1 MESILYIFLP
11 CKKVYPIGVTYLAD
25 FIHRRKPE
33 VRQRILDLSLFS
45 ESQRSQAIRDAAL
58 EFKPDLVCFSW
69 RDIQIFSPHEGD
81 ASLEHAFNFYFAG
94 NPIKRV
100 AASFAGLKQLYRY
113 YSHIRANLSYPWLV
127 RKEFPK
133 TQIMIGGG
141 AFTAFADQLIEKLPE
156 GTIGILGEGEDAILK
171 VVNGESLENERYII
185 REGKQTRKG
194 NQGSPALLDAL
205 TVDLPYLTSIFPQH
219 AAYMDESIGVQTK
232 RGCPYDCAFCLY
244 PYIEGKRV
252 RYRPPEMVVKDISQ
266 HYHQWGARRFWF
278 TDAQFIT
285 GKEAYPQCTEILERI
300 VSEKL
305 EIEWSG
311 YIRTSLIT
319 PELAK
324 LMVRSGVG
332 DLEVA
337 ITSGSQEV
345 LNNLHMGFKLERLYD
360 GCRYLAEA
368 GFKGKVI
375 LNYSLN
381 SPKETEE
388 SLLQSVESYKKVA
401 SILGEERVFPLMFFL
416 GIQPNTDLEHRLL
429 EEGYLSAGYNPLML
443 TPTSIRK
450 LLYNPAPLNKL
461 IAKACLAAWERKEG
475 SRDPRA
481 WTGSL
486 SQTASQATPS
496 GPKPDTAHYA
506 DANLIRGIQNNS
518 GRDALLTLE
527 EILRSRRPGS
537 ADSRH
542 HGKDGCESNELAVIH
557 RPLHAPWF
565 ACIPREHG
573 AIMPL
578 LLG

>member
-1 MESILYIFLP
+1 MKSILYIFLP
-11 CKKVYPIGVTYLAD
+11 CKQVYPIGITYLAD
-25 FIHRRKPE
+25 FVHRRRPD
-33 VRQRILDLSLFS
+33 VRQQILDLSLYPQA
-45 ESQRSQAIRDAAL
+45 QRPAVLRDAVSAFSP
-58 EFKPDLVCFSW
+58 ELVAFSW

-81 ASLEHAFNFYFAG
+81 ASLEHAFNFYFAS
-94 NPIKRV
+94 NPLKRV
-100 AASFAGLKQLYRY
+100 AASFQGLKQLYRY
-113 YSHIRANLSYPWLV
+113 YSDIRANLSYPWLIH
-127 RKEFPK
+127 KEFPK
-133 TQIMIGGG
+133 AKIMIGGG

-156 GTIGILGEGEDAILK
+156 GVLGILGEGEDALIK
-171 VVNGESLENERYII
+171 VIDGQPLDGERYIL
-185 REGKQTRKG
+185 REGKRIRKG
-194 NQGSPALLDAL
+194 EQRSTVLLDTQ
-205 TVDLPYLTSIFPQH
+205 TVDLPYLTSIFPQYR
-219 AAYMDESIGVQTK
+219 AYLDESIGVQSK

-252 RYRPPEMVVKDISQ
+252 RYRPAAMVVQDIAQ

-300 VSEKL
+300 LAEKL
-305 EIEWSG
+305 EIQWSG

-319 PELAK
+319 AELAK

-388 SLLQSVESYKKVA
+388 TLLQSVEAYKKVA
-401 SILGEERVFPLMFFL
+401 SILGENRVFPLMFFL

-450 LLYNPAPLNKL
+450 LLYNPAPLNKI
-461 IAKACLAAWERKEG
+461 IAKACLAAWEKKHG
-475 SRDPRA
+475 SRDPRP

-486 SQTASQATPS
+486 SQTQTPDDAGSQKT
-496 GPKPDTAHYA
+496 YA
-506 DANLIRGIQNNS
+506 DGSLIRGVEGNS
-518 GRDALLTLE
+518 GREALLTLE
-527 EILRSRRPGS
+527 EILRTRRSSGS
-537 ADSRH
+537 SSAP
-542 HGKDGCESNELAVIH
+542 EA
-557 RPLHAPWF
+557 RPAATSAP
-565 ACIPREHG
+565 
-573 AIMPL
+573 
-578 LLG
+578 

>member
-1 MESILYIFLP
+1 MNSILYIFLP

-45 ESQRSQAIRDAAL
+45 ESQRTQAIRDAAL
-58 EFKPDLVCFSW
+58 DFKPDLVCFSW

-81 ASLEHAFNFYFAG
+81 ASLEHAFNFYFAS

-113 YSHIRANLSYPWLV
+113 YSHIRANLSYPWLI

-133 TQIMIGGG
+133 SQIMIGGG

-194 NQGSPALLDAL
+194 NQGAPALLDAL

-219 AAYMDESIGVQTK
+219 ASYMDESIGVQTK

-300 VSEKL
+300 LSEKL

-360 GCRYLAEA
+360 GCQYLAEA

-450 LLYNPAPLNKL
+450 LLYNPAPLNKI
-461 IAKACLAAWERKEG
+461 IAKACLTAWEHKEG

-486 SQTASQATPS
+486 SQTSPS
-496 GPKPDTAHYA
+496 EAKPDQAHYA

-518 GRDALLTLE
+518 GREALLTLE
-527 EILRSRRPGS
+527 EILQSRRP
-537 ADSRH
+537 AQPTAAPTE
-542 HGKDGCESNELAVIH
+542 KTAVS
-557 RPLHAPWF
+557 P
-565 ACIPREHG
+565 
-573 AIMPL
+573 MT
-578 LLG
+578 

>member
-1 MESILYIFLP
+1 MNSVLYIFLP
-11 CKKVYPIGVTYLAD
+11 CKKVYPIGITYLAD

-33 VRQRILDLSLFS
+33 VRQRILDLSLFPVN
-45 ESQRSQAIRDAAL
+45 QRSRAIRDAAT

-81 ASLEHAFNFYFAG
+81 SSLEHAFNFYFAS

-100 AASFAGLKQLYRY
+100 VASFAGIKQLYRY
-113 YSHIRANLSYPWLV
+113 YSHIYTILSYPTLI
-127 RKEFPK
+127 RSEFPK
-133 TQIMIGGG
+133 AQIMIGGG

-171 VVNGESLENERYII
+171 LLEGRSIDDERYIVKESGRI
-185 REGKQTRKG
+185 RKG
-194 NQGSPALLDAL
+194 SHGSPALLDAPA
-205 TVDLPYLTSIFPQH
+205 VDLPYLTSIFPQWQE
-219 AAYMDESIGVQTK
+219 YRGESIGVQSK

-252 RYRPPEMVVKDISQ
+252 RYRPPDMVVKDISQ
-266 HYHQWGARRFWF
+266 HYHQWGGRRFWF

-285 GKEAYPQCTEILERI
+285 GKEAYPQCTEIMERI
-300 VSEKL
+300 ISEKL

-319 PELAK
+319 PDFAK

-388 SLLQSVESYKKVA
+388 TLLQSVESYKVVA

-416 GIQPNTDLEHRLL
+416 GIQPNTDLEQRLL

-450 LLYNPAPLNKL
+450 LLYNPAPLNSF
-461 IAKACLAAWERKEG
+461 IAKACLRAWERKQG
-475 SRDPRA
+475 SRDPRK

-486 SQTASQATPS
+486 SQTTDQSHA
-496 GPKPDTAHYA
+496 YA
-506 DANLIRGIQNNS
+506 DKNLSKGIEGNS
-518 GRDALLTLE
+518 GRDALLSLE
-527 EILRSRRPGS
+527 EILRSRRPVS
-537 ADSRH
+537 SPSQAADSSASSV
-542 HGKDGCESNELAVIH
+542 G
-557 RPLHAPWF
+557 
-565 ACIPREHG
+565 
-573 AIMPL
+573 
-578 LLG
+578 

>member
-1 MESILYIFLP
+1 MNSILYIFLP

-25 FIHRRKPE
+25 FIHRRKPD
-33 VRQRILDLSLFS
+33 VRQRILDLSLFPDA
-45 ESQRSQAIRDAAL
+45 QRISAVRDATT

-81 ASLEHAFNFYFAG
+81 SSLEHAFNFYFAS
-94 NPIKRV
+94 NPLKRI
-100 AASFAGLKQLYRY
+100 AASFAGVKQLYRY
-113 YSHIRANLSYPWLV
+113 YSHIRAALSYPWLIA
-127 RKEFPK
+127 KEFPK
-133 TQIMIGGG
+133 AQIMIGGG
-141 AFTAFADQLIEKLPE
+141 AFTAFADQLIQKLPE

-171 VVNGESLENERYII
+171 VIEGQSLENERYIL
-185 REGKQTRKG
+185 REGKTVRKG
-194 NQGSPALLDAL
+194 QQGSPALLDAL

-219 AAYMDESIGVQTK
+219 REYLGESIGVQSK

-252 RYRPPEMVVKDISQ
+252 RYRPPSMVVKDISQ

-300 VSEKL
+300 LAEKL

-337 ITSGSQEV
+337 ITSGSQVV
-345 LNNLHMGFKLERLYD
+345 LNDLHMGFKLERLYD

-416 GIQPNTDLEHRLL
+416 GIQPNTDLEERLL

-450 LLYNPAPLNKL
+450 LLYNPAPLNSF
-461 IAKACLAAWERKEG
+461 IAKACLMAWERKDG
-475 SRDPRA
+475 SRDPRK

-486 SQTASQATPS
+486 SQAPKES
-496 GPKPDTAHYA
+496 GSYA
-506 DANLIRGIQNNS
+506 DANLIRGIEGNS
-518 GRDALLTLE
+518 GRDALLSLE
-527 EILRSRRPGS
+527 EILRSRQSIRS
-537 ADSRH
+537 A
-542 HGKDGCESNELAVIH
+542 KESSEKSVAT
-557 RPLHAPWF
+557 PAS
-565 ACIPREHG
+565 
-573 AIMPL
+573 
-578 LLG
+578 

>member
-113 YSHIRANLSYPWLV
+113 YSHIRANLSYPWLI

-171 VVNGESLENERYII
+171 VVNGESLENERYIS

-300 VSEKL
+300 LSEKL

-319 PELAK
+319 PDLAK

-486 SQTASQATPS
+486 SQTASHTSPA
-496 GPKPDTAHYA
+496 GEKPDTAHYA

-527 EILRSRRPGS
+527 EILRSRRP
-537 ADSRH
+537 AQPTAATTE
-542 HGKDGCESNELAVIH
+542 KTAVS
-557 RPLHAPWF
+557 P
-565 ACIPREHG
+565 
-573 AIMPL
+573 MS
-578 LLG
+578 

>member
-1 MESILYIFLP
+1 MNSILYIFLP
-11 CKKVYPIGVTYLAD
+11 CKKVYPIGVTYIAD

-33 VRQRILDLSLFS
+33 VRQRILDLSLYPVA
-45 ESQRSQAIRDAAL
+45 QRRQAILDAAT
-58 EFKPDLVCFSW
+58 EFAPSLVCFSW

-81 ASLEHAFNFYFAG
+81 SSLEHAFNFYFAS
-94 NPIKRV
+94 NPLKRIT
-100 AASFAGLKQLYRY
+100 ASFAGVKQLYRY
-113 YSHIRANLSYPWLV
+113 YNHINTILSYPRLV
-127 RKEFPK
+127 RKEFPRA
-133 TQIMIGGG
+133 QMMIGGG

-171 VVNGESLENERYII
+171 VIEGRSIEDERYIVK
-185 REGKQTRKG
+185 EGNHIRKG
-194 NQGSPALLDAL
+194 RQASPALLESWP
-205 TVDLPYLTSIFPQH
+205 VDLPYLTSIFPQ
-219 AAYMDESIGVQTK
+219 YQEYGDESIGVQSK

-252 RYRPPEMVVKDISQ
+252 RYRPPETVVKDISQ
-266 HYHQWGARRFWF
+266 HYHQWGTRRFWF

-300 VSEKL
+300 VAEKL
-305 EIEWSG
+305 DIEWSG

-319 PELAK
+319 SELAK

-388 SLLQSVESYKKVA
+388 SLLQSVESYKVVA

-416 GIQPNTDLEHRLL
+416 GIQPNTDLEQRLL

-450 LLYNPAPLNKL
+450 LLYNPAPLNKI
-461 IAKACLAAWERKEG
+461 IAKACLRAWERKQG
-475 SRDPRA
+475 SSDPRR

-486 SQTASQATPS
+486 SQSSNPS
-496 GPKPDTAHYA
+496 STYA
-506 DANLIRGIQNNS
+506 DQNLSRGIESNS
-518 GRDALLTLE
+518 GRDALLSLE
-527 EILRSRRPGS
+527 EILASRRPASSPSQATEPRTSS
-537 ADSRH
+537 A
-542 HGKDGCESNELAVIH
+542 G
-557 RPLHAPWF
+557 
-565 ACIPREHG
+565 
-573 AIMPL
+573 
-578 LLG
+578 

>member
-1 MESILYIFLP
+1 MNSILYVFLP

-25 FIHRRKPE
+25 FIHRRRPD
-33 VRQRILDLSLFS
+33 VRQHIVDLSLYPQAERAQRLREVVSAFS
-45 ESQRSQAIRDAAL
+45 PE
-58 EFKPDLVCFSW
+58 LVCFSW

-81 ASLEHAFNFYFAG
+81 ASLEHAFNFYFAS
-94 NPIKRV
+94 NPLKRI
-100 AASFAGLKQLYRY
+100 AASFQGVKQLYRY
-113 YSHIRANLSYPWLV
+113 YHDIRANLSYPWLV
-127 RKEFPK
+127 RKECPEAK
-133 TQIMIGGG
+133 IMIGGG

-171 VVNGESLENERYII
+171 VVDGKPLDDERYIY
-185 REGKQTRKG
+185 REGGRTIKG
-194 NQGSPALLDAL
+194 EKHAPSLLDAL
-205 TVDLPYLTSIFPQH
+205 TVDLPYLTSIFPEYP
-219 AAYMDESIGVQTK
+219 AYVGECIGVQSK

-252 RYRPPEMVVKDISQ
+252 RYRPPEMVVRDIAQ

-300 VSEKL
+300 LREDLK
-305 EIEWSG
+305 IEWSG

-319 PELAK
+319 ADLAR

-337 ITSGSQEV
+337 ITSGSQDV

-368 GFKGKVI
+368 GFRGKII

-381 SPKETEE
+381 SPTETEQTLLE
-388 SLLQSVESYKKVA
+388 SVDSYKKVA
-401 SILGEERVFPLMFFL
+401 AIMGEERVFPLMFFL

-443 TPTSIRK
+443 TPNSIRK

-461 IAKACLAAWERKEG
+461 IAKACLAAWHQKHG
-475 SRDPRA
+475 SQDPRPWSGA
-481 WTGSL
+481 LRPDRPEGR
-486 SQTASQATPS
+486 SQPSQA
-496 GPKPDTAHYA
+496 YA
-506 DANLIRGIQNNS
+506 DASLIRGTEGNS
-518 GRDALLTLE
+518 GREALLTLE
-527 EILRSRRPGS
+527 EILRSRKSAGS
-537 ADSRH
+537 AV
-542 HGKDGCESNELAVIH
+542 K
-557 RPLHAPWF
+557 
-565 ACIPREHG
+565 
-573 AIMPL
+573 
-578 LLG
+578 

>member
-1 MESILYIFLP
+1 MNSILYIFLP

-25 FIHRRKPE
+25 FIHRRKPD
-33 VRQRILDLSLFS
+33 VRQRILDLSLFPDA
-45 ESQRSQAIRDAAL
+45 QRSRAVRDAATEL
-58 EFKPDLVCFSW
+58 KPDLVCFSW

-81 ASLEHAFNFYFAG
+81 SSLEHAFNFYFAS
-94 NPIKRV
+94 NPLKRIT
-100 AASFAGLKQLYRY
+100 ASFAGLQQLYRY
-113 YSHIRANLSYPWLV
+113 YSHIRAALSYPWLIA
-127 RKEFPK
+127 KEFPK
-133 TQIMIGGG
+133 AQIMIGGG
-141 AFTAFADQLIEKLPE
+141 AFTAFADQLIQKLPE

-171 VVNGESLENERYII
+171 VIEGQSLQHERYIL
-185 REGKQTRKG
+185 REGKTVRKG
-194 NQGSPALLDAL
+194 QQGAPALLDAL
-205 TVDLPYLTSIFPQH
+205 TVDLPYLTSIFPQ
-219 AAYMDESIGVQTK
+219 YTEYIGESIGVQSK

-252 RYRPPEMVVKDISQ
+252 RYRPPSMVVKDISQ

-300 VSEKL
+300 LAEKL

-319 PELAK
+319 PDLAK

-345 LNNLHMGFKLERLYD
+345 LNDLHMGFKLERLYD

-416 GIQPNTDLEHRLL
+416 GIQPNTDLEQRLL

-450 LLYNPAPLNKL
+450 LLYNPAPLNSF
-461 IAKACLAAWERKEG
+461 IAKACLRAWERKDG
-475 SRDPRA
+475 SKDPRK

-486 SQTASQATPS
+486 SQTPKES
-496 GPKPDTAHYA
+496 GPYA
-506 DANLIRGIQNNS
+506 DKSLIRGIEGNS
-518 GRDALLTLE
+518 GRDALLSLE
-527 EILRSRRPGS
+527 EILRSRQSLRS
-537 ADSRH
+537 AKDSDD
-542 HGKDGCESNELAVIH
+542 KSAVT
-557 RPLHAPWF
+557 R
-565 ACIPREHG
+565 G
-573 AIMPL
+573 
-578 LLG
+578 G

>member
-1 MESILYIFLP
+1 MNAILYIFLP

-25 FIHRRKPE
+25 FIHRRHPE
-33 VRQRILDLSLFS
+33 VRQRILDLSLYP
-45 ESQRSQAIRDAAL
+45 ETDRSRVLRDAASAL
-58 EFKPDLVCFSW
+58 KPDLVCFSW

-81 ASLEHAFNFYFAG
+81 ASLEHAFNFYFAS
-94 NPIKRV
+94 NPLKRI
-100 AASFAGLKQLYRY
+100 AASVAGLKQLYRY
-113 YSHIRANLSYPWLV
+113 YSHIRANLSYPWLI
-127 RKEFPK
+127 RREFP
-133 TQIMIGGG
+133 TAQIMIGGG

-171 VVNGESLENERYII
+171 VVEGRPLDGERYII
-185 REGKQTRKG
+185 RDGRQILKG
-194 NQGSPALLDAL
+194 EQRTPALLDAL
-205 TVDLPYLTSIFPQH
+205 TVDLPYLTSIFPQYTEYTGE
-219 AAYMDESIGVQTK
+219 AIGVQTK

-244 PYIEGKRV
+244 PYIEGRRV
-252 RYRPPEMVVKDISQ
+252 RYRPPEMVVRDLSQ

-300 VSEKL
+300 ISEKL

-319 PELAK
+319 PDLAK

-337 ITSGSQEV
+337 ITSGSQEI

-368 GFKGKVI
+368 GFKGKII

-381 SPKETEE
+381 SPNETEE
-388 SLLQSVESYKKVA
+388 TLLQSVESYRMVA
-401 SILGEERVFPLMFFL
+401 SILGEDRVFPLMFFL

-450 LLYNPAPLNKL
+450 LLYNPAPLNKI
-461 IAKACLAAWERKEG
+461 IAKACLTAWERKHG

-486 SQTASQATPS
+486 SQARSQA
-496 GPKPDTAHYA
+496 KYA
-506 DANLIRGIQNNS
+506 DDNLIRGIEGNS

-527 EILRSRRPGS
+527 EILHSRKSPRSSTPTMDRPAARS
-537 ADSRH
+537 VS
-542 HGKDGCESNELAVIH
+542 
-557 RPLHAPWF
+557 
-565 ACIPREHG
+565 
-573 AIMPL
+573 
-578 LLG
+578 

>member
-1 MESILYIFLP
+1 MNSILYVFLP
-11 CKKVYPIGVTYLAD
+11 CKKVYPIGATYLAD

-33 VRQRILDLSLFS
+33 VRQHILDLSLYPL
-45 ESQRSQAIRDAAL
+45 SQRARALREAAAAQA
-58 EFKPDLVCFSW
+58 PDLVCFSW

-81 ASLEHAFNFYFAG
+81 DSLEHAFNFYFAS
-94 NPIKRV
+94 NPLKRV
-100 AASFAGLKQLYRY
+100 AASFQGIRQLYRY
-113 YSHIRANLSYPWLV
+113 YSHIRTNLSYPWLI

-133 TQIMIGGG
+133 AQLMIGGG

-171 VVNGESLENERYII
+171 VLEGRSLEGERYIVKEQGRI
-185 REGKQTRKG
+185 AKGKQAA
-194 NQGSPALLDAL
+194 PALLDAL
-205 TVDLPYLTSIFPQH
+205 TVDLPYLSTIFPQ
-219 AAYMDESIGVQTK
+219 YREYVGECIGVQSK

-252 RYRPPEMVVKDISQ
+252 RYRPPELVVRDISQ
-266 HYHQWGARRFWF
+266 HYHHWGARRFWF

-300 VSEKL
+300 IKEEL
-305 EIEWSG
+305 AIEWSG

-319 PELAK
+319 ADLAK

-345 LNNLHMGFKLERLYD
+345 LNDLHMGFKLERLYD

-368 GFKGKVI
+368 GFRGNVI

-388 SLLQSVESYKKVA
+388 TLLQSVESYKTVA
-401 SILGEERVFPLMFFL
+401 SILGEDRVFPLMFFL

-429 EEGYLSAGYNPLML
+429 EDGYLSAGYNPLML

-450 LLYNPAPLNKL
+450 LLYNPAPLNKF
-461 IAKACLAAWERKEG
+461 IAKACLAAWHQKHG

-486 SQTASQATPS
+486 SQTERTAATS
-496 GPKPDTAHYA
+496 AYA
-506 DANLIRGIQNNS
+506 DGNLIRGIESNS

-527 EILRSRRPGS
+527 QILRSRRRSTPP
-537 ADSRH
+537 DS
-542 HGKDGCESNELAVIH
+542 
-557 RPLHAPWF
+557 PAPCP
-565 ACIPREHG
+565 AASPARGPVH
-573 AIMPL
+573 
-578 LLG
+578 

>member
-1 MESILYIFLP
+1 MKSILYIFLP

-25 FIHRRKPE
+25 FIHRRKPD
-33 VRQRILDLSLFS
+33 VRQRILDLSLFPDA
-45 ESQRSQAIRDAAL
+45 QRISAVRDAAT

-81 ASLEHAFNFYFAG
+81 SSLEHAFNFYFAS
-94 NPIKRV
+94 NPLKRI
-100 AASFAGLKQLYRY
+100 AASFAGVKQLYRY
-113 YSHIRANLSYPWLV
+113 YSHIRAALSYPWLIA
-127 RKEFPK
+127 KEFPK
-133 TQIMIGGG
+133 AQIMIGGG
-141 AFTAFADQLIEKLPE
+141 AFTAFADQLIQKLPE

-171 VVNGESLENERYII
+171 VIEGQSLENERYIL
-185 REGKQTRKG
+185 REGKTVRKG
-194 NQGSPALLDAL
+194 QQGSPALLDAL
-205 TVDLPYLTSIFPQH
+205 TVDLPYLTTIFPQH
-219 AAYMDESIGVQTK
+219 REYLGESIGVQSK

-252 RYRPPEMVVKDISQ
+252 RYRPPSMVVKDISQ

-300 VSEKL
+300 LSEKL

-337 ITSGSQEV
+337 ITSGSQMV
-345 LNNLHMGFKLERLYD
+345 LNDLHMGFKLERLYD

-416 GIQPNTDLEHRLL
+416 GIQPNTDLEERLL

-450 LLYNPAPLNKL
+450 LLYNPAPLNSF
-461 IAKACLAAWERKEG
+461 IAKACLRAWERKEG
-475 SRDPRA
+475 SRDPRK

-486 SQTASQATPS
+486 SQA
-496 GPKPDTAHYA
+496 PKESDSYA
-506 DANLIRGIQNNS
+506 DKNLIRGIEGNS
-518 GRDALLTLE
+518 GRDALLSLE
-527 EILRSRRPGS
+527 EILRSRQSIRSAKGS
-537 ADSRH
+537 GDRS
-542 HGKDGCESNELAVIH
+542 VIT
-557 RPLHAPWF
+557 PAS
-565 ACIPREHG
+565 
-573 AIMPL
+573 
-578 LLG
+578 

>member
-1 MESILYIFLP
+1 MRSILYIFLP
-11 CKKVYPIGVTYLAD
+11 CKKVYPIGITYLAD

-33 VRQRILDLSLFS
+33 IRQRILDLSLFPL
-45 ESQRSQAIRDAAL
+45 SQRSQAIREAATDCQ
-58 EFKPDLVCFSW
+58 PDLVCFSW

-81 ASLEHAFNFYFAG
+81 SSLEHAFNFYFAS
-94 NPIKRV
+94 NPLKKIV
-100 AASFAGLKQLYRY
+100 ASIEGVKQLYRY
-113 YSHIRANLSYPWLV
+113 YRHIYTILSYPWLI

-133 TQIMIGGG
+133 AQIMIGGG

-171 VVNGESLENERYII
+171 VVEGCSIADERYII
-185 REGKQTRKG
+185 KEGTRIRKG
-194 NQGSPALLDAL
+194 TQGSPALLDAQ
-205 TVDLPYLTSIFPQH
+205 TVDLPYLTSIFPQYK
-219 AAYMDESIGVQTK
+219 AYIGESIGVQSK

-252 RYRPPEMVVKDISQ
+252 RYRPPAMVVKDIAQ
-266 HYHQWGARRFWF
+266 HYHQWGVRRFWF

-285 GKEAYPQCTEILERI
+285 GREAYPQCTEILERI
-300 VSEKL
+300 IVEKL

-311 YIRTSLIT
+311 YVRTSLIT

-337 ITSGSQEV
+337 ITSGSQEI

-368 GFKGKVI
+368 GFKGKII

-388 SLLQSVESYKKVA
+388 TLLQSVESYKVVA

-416 GIQPNTDLEHRLL
+416 GIQPNTELEQRLL
-429 EEGYLSAGYNPLML
+429 AEGYLSAGYNPLML

-450 LLYNPAPLNKL
+450 LLYNPAPLNTI
-461 IAKACLAAWERKEG
+461 IAKACLRAWERKHG
-475 SRDPRA
+475 SRDPRT

-486 SQTASQATPS
+486 SQSEAES
-496 GPKPDTAHYA
+496 KRYA
-506 DANLIRGIQNNS
+506 DKSLSNGLEGNS
-518 GRDALLTLE
+518 GRDALLSLE
-527 EILRSRRPGS
+527 EILLSRRRASSSKPT
-537 ADSRH
+537 A
-542 HGKDGCESNELAVIH
+542 ESH
-557 RPLHAPWF
+557 
-565 ACIPREHG
+565 IPSIG
-573 AIMPL
+573 
-578 LLG
+578 

>member
-1 MESILYIFLP
+1 
-11 CKKVYPIGVTYLAD
+11 VTYLAD
-25 FIHRRKPE
+25 FIHRRKPD
-33 VRQRILDLSLFS
+33 VRQRILDLSLFP
-45 ESQRSQAIRDAAL
+45 EAQRSSAVRDAAT

-81 ASLEHAFNFYFAG
+81 SSLEHAFNFYFAS
-94 NPIKRV
+94 NPLKRIV
-100 AASFAGLKQLYRY
+100 ASFAGLQQLYRY
-113 YSHIRANLSYPWLV
+113 YSHIRAALSYPWLIA
-127 RKEFPK
+127 KEFPK
-133 TQIMIGGG
+133 AQIMIGGG
-141 AFTAFADQLIEKLPE
+141 AFTAFADQLIQKLPE

-171 VVNGESLENERYII
+171 VIEGQSLENERYIL
-185 REGKQTRKG
+185 REGKTIRKG
-194 NQGSPALLDAL
+194 QQGAPALLDAL
-205 TVDLPYLTSIFPQH
+205 TVDLPYLTSIFPQ
-219 AAYMDESIGVQTK
+219 YQEYLGESIGVQSK

-252 RYRPPEMVVKDISQ
+252 RYRPPSMVVKDISQ

-300 VSEKL
+300 LAEKL

-319 PELAK
+319 PELAR

-337 ITSGSQEV
+337 ITSGSQVV

-388 SLLQSVESYKKVA
+388 SLLQSVESYKVVA

-416 GIQPNTDLEHRLL
+416 GIQPNTDLEQRLL

-450 LLYNPAPLNKL
+450 LLYNPAPLNSF
-461 IAKACLAAWERKEG
+461 IAKACLRAWERKEG
-475 SRDPRA
+475 SRDPRK

-486 SQTASQATPS
+486 SQAPKES
-496 GPKPDTAHYA
+496 GPYA
-506 DANLIRGIQNNS
+506 DKSLIRGIEGNS
-518 GRDALLTLE
+518 GRDALLSLE
-527 EILRSRRPGS
+527 EILRSRQSIRS
-537 ADSRH
+537 AKDSGER
-542 HGKDGCESNELAVIH
+542 SVVTPAS
-557 RPLHAPWF
+557 
-565 ACIPREHG
+565 
-573 AIMPL
+573 
-578 LLG
+578 

>member
-11 CKKVYPIGVTYLAD
+11 CKKVYPIGATYLAD
-25 FIHRRKPE
+25 FIHRRKQD
-33 VRQRILDLSLFS
+33 VRQRILDLSLFPDG
-45 ESQRSQAIRDAAL
+45 QRISAVRDAAT

-81 ASLEHAFNFYFAG
+81 SSLEHAFNFYFAS

-100 AASFAGLKQLYRY
+100 AASFAGVKQLYRY
-113 YSHIRANLSYPWLV
+113 YSHIRAALSYPWLIA
-127 RKEFPK
+127 KEFPK
-133 TQIMIGGG
+133 AQIMIGGG
-141 AFTAFADQLIEKLPE
+141 AFTAFADQLIQKLPE
-156 GTIGILGEGEDAILK
+156 GVIGILGEGEDAILK
-171 VVNGESLENERYII
+171 VIDGQSLENERYIL
-185 REGKQTRKG
+185 REGKTVRKG
-194 NQGSPALLDAL
+194 QQGSPALLDAL
-205 TVDLPYLTSIFPQH
+205 TVDLPYLTTIFPQH
-219 AAYMDESIGVQTK
+219 REYLGESIGVQTK

-252 RYRPPEMVVKDISQ
+252 RYRPPAMVVKDISQ

-300 VSEKL
+300 LAEKL

-319 PELAK
+319 PELAR

-337 ITSGSQEV
+337 ITSGSQMV
-345 LNNLHMGFKLERLYD
+345 LNDLHMGFKLERLYD

-416 GIQPNTDLEHRLL
+416 GIQPNTDLEERLL

-450 LLYNPAPLNKL
+450 LLYNPAPLNSF
-461 IAKACLAAWERKEG
+461 IAKACLMAWERKDG
-475 SRDPRA
+475 SRDPRK

-486 SQTASQATPS
+486 SQAPKES
-496 GPKPDTAHYA
+496 GPYA
-506 DANLIRGIQNNS
+506 DANLIRGIEGNS
-518 GRDALLTLE
+518 GRDALLSLE
-527 EILRSRRPGS
+527 EILRSRQSIRS
-537 ADSRH
+537 A
-542 HGKDGCESNELAVIH
+542 KESSEKSVAT
-557 RPLHAPWF
+557 PAS
-565 ACIPREHG
+565 
-573 AIMPL
+573 
-578 LLG
+578 

>member
-1 MESILYIFLP
+1 MMDSILYIFLP

-25 FIHRRKPE
+25 FIHRRKPD
-33 VRQRILDLSLFS
+33 VRQRILDLSLFPDA
-45 ESQRSQAIRDAAL
+45 QRISAVRDAAT

-81 ASLEHAFNFYFAG
+81 SSLEHAFNFYFAS
-94 NPIKRV
+94 NPLKRV
-100 AASFAGLKQLYRY
+100 AASFAGVKQLYRY
-113 YSHIRANLSYPWLV
+113 YSHIRAALSYPWLIA
-127 RKEFPK
+127 KEFPK
-133 TQIMIGGG
+133 AQIMIGGG
-141 AFTAFADQLIEKLPE
+141 AFTAFADQLIQKLPE
-156 GTIGILGEGEDAILK
+156 GVIGILGEGEDAILK
-171 VVNGESLENERYII
+171 VIEGQSLEKERYIL
-185 REGKQTRKG
+185 REGKTVRKG
-194 NQGSPALLDAL
+194 QQGSPALLDAL

-219 AAYMDESIGVQTK
+219 REYLGESIGVQSK

-252 RYRPPEMVVKDISQ
+252 RYRPPSMVVKDISQ

-300 VSEKL
+300 LAEKL

-345 LNNLHMGFKLERLYD
+345 LNDLHMGFKLERLYD

-416 GIQPNTDLEHRLL
+416 GIQPNTDLEERLL

-450 LLYNPAPLNKL
+450 LLYNPAPLNSF
-461 IAKACLAAWERKEG
+461 IAKACLMAWERKDG
-475 SRDPRA
+475 SRDPRK

-486 SQTASQATPS
+486 SQDPKES
-496 GPKPDTAHYA
+496 GPYA
-506 DANLIRGIQNNS
+506 DANLIRGIEGNS
-518 GRDALLTLE
+518 GRDALLSLE
-527 EILRSRRPGS
+527 EILRSRKSIVNRQS
-537 ADSRH
+537 S
-542 HGKDGCESNELAVIH
+542 V
-557 RPLHAPWF
+557 
-565 ACIPREHG
+565 G
-573 AIMPL
+573 AEPSKI
-578 LLG
+578 

>member
-1 MESILYIFLP
+1 MNSILYIFLP

-25 FIHRRKPE
+25 FIHRRKPD
-33 VRQRILDLSLFS
+33 VRQRILDLSLFPDA
-45 ESQRSQAIRDAAL
+45 QRIRAVRDAAT

-69 RDIQIFSPHEGD
+69 RDIQILSPHEGD
-81 ASLEHAFNFYFAG
+81 SSLEHAFNFYFAS
-94 NPIKRV
+94 NPLKRV
-100 AASFAGLKQLYRY
+100 AASFAGVKQLYRY
-113 YSHIRANLSYPWLV
+113 YSHIRAALSYPWLIA
-127 RKEFPK
+127 KEFPK
-133 TQIMIGGG
+133 AQIMIGGG
-141 AFTAFADQLIEKLPE
+141 AFTAFADQLIQKLPE
-156 GTIGILGEGEDAILK
+156 GVIGILGEGEDAILK
-171 VVNGESLENERYII
+171 VIEGQSLEKERYIL
-185 REGKQTRKG
+185 REGKTVRKG
-194 NQGSPALLDAL
+194 QQGSPALLDAL

-219 AAYMDESIGVQTK
+219 REYLGESIGVQSK

-252 RYRPPEMVVKDISQ
+252 RYRPPSMVVKDISQ

-300 VSEKL
+300 LAEKL

-337 ITSGSQEV
+337 ITSGSQVV
-345 LNNLHMGFKLERLYD
+345 LNDLHMGFKLERLYD

-416 GIQPNTDLEHRLL
+416 GIQPNTDLEQRLL

-450 LLYNPAPLNKL
+450 LLYNPAPLNSF
-461 IAKACLAAWERKEG
+461 IAKACLMAWERKDG
-475 SRDPRA
+475 SRDPRK

-486 SQTASQATPS
+486 SQAPKES
-496 GPKPDTAHYA
+496 GAYA
-506 DANLIRGIQNNS
+506 DQNLIRGIEGNS
-518 GRDALLTLE
+518 GRDALLSLE
-527 EILRSRRPGS
+527 EILRSRKSIVNRQS
-537 ADSRH
+537 S
-542 HGKDGCESNELAVIH
+542 V
-557 RPLHAPWF
+557 
-565 ACIPREHG
+565 G
-573 AIMPL
+573 AEPSKI
-578 LLG
+578 

>member
-1 MESILYIFLP
+1 MNSILYVFLP

-25 FIHRRKPE
+25 FIHRRKPD
-33 VRQRILDLSLFS
+33 VRQRILDLSLFPDA
-45 ESQRSQAIRDAAL
+45 QRISAVRDATT

-81 ASLEHAFNFYFAG
+81 SSLEHAFNFYFAS
-94 NPIKRV
+94 NPLKRI
-100 AASFAGLKQLYRY
+100 AASFAGVKQLYRY
-113 YSHIRANLSYPWLV
+113 YSHIRAALSYPWLIA
-127 RKEFPK
+127 KEFPK
-133 TQIMIGGG
+133 AQIMIGGG
-141 AFTAFADQLIEKLPE
+141 AFTAFADQLIQKLPE

-171 VVNGESLENERYII
+171 VIEGQSLENERYIL
-185 REGKQTRKG
+185 REGKTVRKG
-194 NQGSPALLDAL
+194 QQGSPALLDAL
-205 TVDLPYLTSIFPQH
+205 TVDLPYLTTIFPQH
-219 AAYMDESIGVQTK
+219 REYLGESIGVQSK

-252 RYRPPEMVVKDISQ
+252 RYRPPSMVVKDISQ

-300 VSEKL
+300 LAEKL

-337 ITSGSQEV
+337 ITSGSQVV
-345 LNNLHMGFKLERLYD
+345 LNDLHMGFKLERLYD

-401 SILGEERVFPLMFFL
+401 AILGEERVFPLMFFL
-416 GIQPNTDLEHRLL
+416 GIQPNTDLEERLL

-450 LLYNPAPLNKL
+450 LLYNPAPLNSF
-461 IAKACLAAWERKEG
+461 IAKACLMAWERKDG
-475 SRDPRA
+475 SRDPRK

-486 SQTASQATPS
+486 SQAPKES
-496 GPKPDTAHYA
+496 GPYA
-506 DANLIRGIQNNS
+506 DANLTRGIEGNS
-518 GRDALLTLE
+518 GRDALLSLE
-527 EILRSRRPGS
+527 EILRSRQSIRS
-537 ADSRH
+537 A
-542 HGKDGCESNELAVIH
+542 KESSEKSVAT
-557 RPLHAPWF
+557 PAS
-565 ACIPREHG
+565 
-573 AIMPL
+573 
-578 LLG
+578 

>member
-1 MESILYIFLP
+1 MNSVLYIFLP

-33 VRQRILDLSLFS
+33 VRQRILDLSLFP
-45 ESQRSQAIRDAAL
+45 ESQRTQAIRDAAL
-58 EFKPDLVCFSW
+58 DFKPDLVCFSW

-81 ASLEHAFNFYFAG
+81 ASLEHAFNFYFAS

-113 YSHIRANLSYPWLV
+113 YSHIRANLSYPWLI

-171 VVNGESLENERYII
+171 VINGDSLEQERYIV
-185 REGKQTRKG
+185 REGKQIRKG
-194 NQGSPALLDAL
+194 QQGSPALLDAL

-266 HYHQWGARRFWF
+266 HYHLWGARRFWF

-300 VSEKL
+300 LSEKL

-381 SPKETEE
+381 SPTETEE

-401 SILGEERVFPLMFFL
+401 GILGEERVFPLMFFL

-450 LLYNPAPLNKL
+450 LLYNPAPLNKI
-461 IAKACLAAWERKEG
+461 IAKACLTAWQQKEG

-481 WTGSL
+481 WSGSL
-486 SQTASQATPS
+486 SQTATPDS
-496 GPKPDTAHYA
+496 RPDHAHYA

-527 EILRSRRPGS
+527 EIIRSRRPSHPTAAGT
-537 ADSRH
+537 
-542 HGKDGCESNELAVIH
+542 KKTAVS
-557 RPLHAPWF
+557 PTS
-565 ACIPREHG
+565 
-573 AIMPL
+573 
-578 LLG
+578 

>member
-1 MESILYIFLP
+1 MMESILYIFLP

-33 VRQRILDLSLFS
+33 VRQRILDLSLFP
-45 ESQRSQAIRDAAL
+45 EDQRISAVRHAAT

-81 ASLEHAFNFYFAG
+81 SSLEHAFNFYFAS
-94 NPIKRV
+94 NPLKRIT
-100 AASFAGLKQLYRY
+100 ASFAGLQQLYRY
-113 YSHIRANLSYPWLV
+113 YSHIRAALSYPWLIA
-127 RKEFPK
+127 KEFPRA
-133 TQIMIGGG
+133 QMMIGGG
-141 AFTAFADQLIEKLPE
+141 AFTAFADQLIQKLPE

-171 VVNGESLENERYII
+171 VVEGQSLEQERYIV
-185 REGKQTRKG
+185 REGKTVRKG
-194 NQGSPALLDAL
+194 QQGAPALLDAL
-205 TVDLPYLTSIFPQH
+205 TVDLPYLTSIFPQ
-219 AAYMDESIGVQTK
+219 YMEYLGESIGVQSK

-252 RYRPPEMVVKDISQ
+252 RYRPPSMVVKDISQ

-285 GKEAYPQCTEILERI
+285 GKEAYPQCTEILERLLA
-300 VSEKL
+300 EKL

-345 LNNLHMGFKLERLYD
+345 LNDLHMGFKLEKLYD

-388 SLLQSVESYKKVA
+388 SLLQSVESYKNIA
-401 SILGEERVFPLMFFL
+401 AILGEERVFPLMFFL
-416 GIQPNTDLEHRLL
+416 GIQPNTDLEQRLL

-450 LLYNPAPLNKL
+450 LLYNPAPLNSF
-461 IAKACLAAWERKEG
+461 IAKACLRAWERKEG
-475 SRDPRA
+475 SRDPRK

-486 SQTASQATPS
+486 SQTPKES
-496 GPKPDTAHYA
+496 GSYA
-506 DANLIRGIQNNS
+506 DKSLIRGIEGNS
-518 GRDALLTLE
+518 GREALLSLE
-527 EILRSRRPGS
+527 EILRSRQSLRSTKDSGDKS
-537 ADSRH
+537 AVTR
-542 HGKDGCESNELAVIH
+542 
-557 RPLHAPWF
+557 
-565 ACIPREHG
+565 G
-573 AIMPL
+573 A
-578 LLG
+578 

>member
-25 FIHRRKPE
+25 FIHRRKPD
-33 VRQRILDLSLFS
+33 VRQRILDLSLYPDG
-45 ESQRSQAIRDAAL
+45 QRISAVRDATT

-81 ASLEHAFNFYFAG
+81 SSLEHAFNFYFAS
-94 NPIKRV
+94 NPLKRI
-100 AASFAGLKQLYRY
+100 AASFAGVKQLYRY
-113 YSHIRANLSYPWLV
+113 YSHIRAALSYPWLIA
-127 RKEFPK
+127 KEFPK
-133 TQIMIGGG
+133 AQIMIGGG
-141 AFTAFADQLIEKLPE
+141 AFTAFADQLIQKLPE
-156 GTIGILGEGEDAILK
+156 GVIGILGEGEDAILK
-171 VVNGESLENERYII
+171 VIEGQSLEQERYIL
-185 REGKQTRKG
+185 REGKTVRKG
-194 NQGSPALLDAL
+194 QQGSPALLDAL

-219 AAYMDESIGVQTK
+219 REYQGESIGVQSK

-252 RYRPPEMVVKDISQ
+252 RYRPPSMVVKDISQ
-266 HYHQWGARRFWF
+266 HYHQWGTRRFWF

-300 VSEKL
+300 LAEKL

-324 LMVRSGVG
+324 LLVRSGVG

-337 ITSGSQEV
+337 ITSGSQMV
-345 LNNLHMGFKLERLYD
+345 LNDLHMGFKLERLYD

-368 GFKGKVI
+368 GFRGKVI

-416 GIQPNTDLEHRLL
+416 GIQPNTDLEERLL

-450 LLYNPAPLNKL
+450 LLYNPAPLNSF
-461 IAKACLAAWERKEG
+461 IAKACLRAWERKEG
-475 SRDPRA
+475 SRDPRK

-486 SQTASQATPS
+486 SQDPQES
-496 GPKPDTAHYA
+496 GPYA
-506 DANLIRGIQNNS
+506 DKSLIRGIEGNS
-518 GRDALLTLE
+518 GRDTLLSLE
-527 EILRSRRPGS
+527 EILRSRQSIRS
-537 ADSRH
+537 A
-542 HGKDGCESNELAVIH
+542 KEL
-557 RPLHAPWF
+557 
-565 ACIPREHG
+565 REKSVTT
-573 AIMPL
+573 PTT
-578 LLG
+578 